1 MAGTNMDVH
10 IQSKDGPQPD
20 LTAVAD
26 QVKAEIRSQ
35 QQAWLETLTAEPG
48 RLGQV
53 EHEIHQ
59 AFANLADHVVAAV
72 LAEASE
78 RPEMAGH
85 KKKRSTLRRWP
96 LARPSAV
103 R

>member
-1 MAGTNMDVH
+1 MDVH